1 MWPVRERKKLLSQKK
16 KKKKE
21 ERQEEDSQ
29 TENTRLVCCSSLFF
43 FYLEVMKYTSVSH
56 CPSGVPAAIAGS
68 LIVAGALGCVPAASR
83 RLQVAA

>member
-1 MWPVRERKKLLSQKK
+1 MWPVRERKTLLSPKK

-21 ERQEEDSQ
+21 EDKKK
-29 TENTRLVCCSSLFF
+29 TTRRKIRVLCCSSLFF
-43 FYLEVMKYTSVSH
+43 FYFLEVMKYTSVSH
-56 CPSGVPAAIAGS
+56 CPSGVSAAIAGS